1 MIVAA
6 PKAVPEGEKQRA
18 RRAFL
23 RHLKLGRNYSP
34 NTVAAYDHDTD
45 ALLAFLDEEHVALR
59 EVRPQ
64 HLEAFAATL
73 HDRGLEATSLA
84 RVLSGVRTFFRFL
97 LDEGYV
103 DDDPTE
109 LLQGPSVGEHLPEV
123 LSTDEVDAMEAAIDL
138 SKPDGQRN
146 KAIIET
152 LFSCGLRV
160 SELTTL
166 RLSDLFIDEGY
177 LRVHGKGA
185 KERLVPVSPAAVR
198 QLKLWFV
205 DRNALTIKP
214 GEDDYVFLN
223 RRGAHL
229 TRTMILIIIKRAAA
243 DAGITKTVSPHT
255 LRHSFATALLKGGAD
270 LHAIRQMLGHES
282 IATTEIYTH
291 VDTAALRQEILLHH
305 PRNIDGDD

>member
-1 MIVAA
+1 MSIDAA
-6 PKAVPEGEKQRA
+6 KASHRSEGEPA

-23 RHLKLGRNYSP
+23 RHLKLGRNYSA

-45 ALLAFLDEEHVALR
+45 MLLDFLAERHVALR
-59 EVRPQ
+59 EVRLE
-64 HLEAFAATL
+64 HLEAFAAAV
-73 HDRGLEATSLA
+73 HDRGLGPKSLA
-84 RVLSGVRTFFRFL
+84 RVLCGVRTFFRFL

-103 DDDPTE
+103 DNDPTE
-109 LLQGPSVGEHLPEV
+109 LLQGPVTGEHLPEV

-138 SKPDGQRN
+138 SRSDGQRN

-160 SELTTL
+160 TELTTL
-166 RLSDLFIDEGY
+166 RLSDLFADEGY
-177 LRVHGKGA
+177 IRVHGKGS
-185 KERLVPVSPAAVR
+185 KERLVPISPTALR
-198 QLKLWFV
+198 EIKLWFY

-229 TRTMILIIIKRAAA
+229 TRTMILLIIKRAAA
-243 DAGITKTVSPHT
+243 DAGIKKTVSPHT

-270 LHAIRQMLGHES
+270 LRAIQQMLGHES
-282 IATTEIYTH
+282 ITTTEIYTH
-291 VDTAALRQEILLHH
+291 IDTADLRREILLHH
-305 PRNIDGDD
+305 PRNIAPRD